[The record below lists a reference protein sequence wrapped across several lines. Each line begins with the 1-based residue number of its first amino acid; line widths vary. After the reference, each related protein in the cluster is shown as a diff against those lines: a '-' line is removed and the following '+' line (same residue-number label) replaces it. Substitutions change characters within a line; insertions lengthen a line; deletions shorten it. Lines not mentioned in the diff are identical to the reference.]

1 MAKPAKPANPTLV
14 TLALSVAAVLGYVA
28 YRFTIAAGSPPPSA
42 HEQTSEAEHDHAQW
56 ADALPDF
63 SLADLDG
70 EMRSIQEW
78 AGQPLI
84 VNFWATWCEPCRR
97 EIPMLKAFHDDHPG
111 ITVLGIAVE
120 QPDPVR
126 AYAEEAQFNYPVL
139 IGQQSGL
146 DAASAFG
153 VELYAMPVTI
163 FTDAA
168 GGMLG
173 ARIGEVHAE
182 HLEEYRA
189 VLEALENGTLDRD
202 GARARLDEHM

>member
-14 TLALSVAAVLGYVA
+14 TLVLSVAAVLGYVA
-28 YRFTIAAGSPPPSA
+28 YRFTIADGSPPPA
-42 HEQTSEAEHDHAQW
+42 PEQASEAEHYHADL
-56 ADALPDF
+56 ADTLPDF

-78 AGQPLI
+78 SGQPLI

-97 EIPMLKAFHDDHPG
+97 EIPMLKAFHEEHPG
-111 ITVLGIAVE
+111 ITVLGVAVE

-139 IGQQSGL
+139 IGQQSGI

-168 GGMLG
+168 GGTLG

-182 HLEEYRA
+182 HLDEYLA
-189 VLEALENGTLDRD
+189 VLDALQNGTLDRD
-202 GARARLDEHM
+202 GARARIHERM